1 MARKIYSLGFVD
13 WSGEVQ
19 IERSNIYCVF
29 IWSVFINNTKKISV
43 EASVSMFF
51 SIRLWNGSDGVMV
64 FFYFILLLRLCM
76 YMYLRKTRA
85 SEISD
90 PHKNQKYVTDYSCT
104 VWGQSSF

>member
-19 IERSNIYCVF
+19 IERSNIYCVSYDPF
-29 IWSVFINNTKKISV
+29 LSIIKKKISV

-51 SIRLWNGSDGVMV
+51 SIRLWNGSDGVVV
-64 FFYFILLLRLCM
+64 FFYFILLLRLSM